1 MPWHTWPTHWVRHC
15 SAARN
20 PNLGAKGPRRQVCMG
35 DYKHDWVMIFTCV
48 AVTVLS
54 WWIEAS
60 VLASFSLSASPAVG
74 GFCGA
79 MSRYLCLRFI
89 DAAFCQFLVI

>member
-1 MPWHTWPTHWVRHC
+1 MA

-35 DYKHDWVMIFTCV
+35 DYKHDWVMIFICV
-48 AVTVLS
+48 AVAVLS